1 MNAKELASTLAVLA
15 AALGPRHAQAVQDLA
30 ACGQDDGEET
40 LQTHPWLTQ
49 LQRAAQVAGALEV
62 EKDYV
67 RLFFSPRGALCP
79 PWEGVWVG
87 ESPRLFGPRHESV
100 LTFARRLGVE
110 PPDYERE
117 SADHIATEL
126 TLAGFFLSSE
136 NPGVFHEFWDQH
148 LQPWVS
154 VFGRCLEEHASTDF
168 YRLVGRA
175 LQELADT
182 TRRSLFPADPSFDL
196 YEQGR

>member
-1 MNAKELASTLAVLA
+1 MTLNATELASTLAVLA
-15 AALGPRHAQAVQDLA
+15 AALGPRHVEAVRELATLAQDNREA
-30 ACGQDDGEET
+30 ALEA
-40 LQTHPWLTQ
+40 LPLLSQ
-49 LQRAAQVAGALEV
+49 LQQAARVAGALEV

-100 LTFARRLGVE
+100 LAFARRLGVE
-110 PPDYERE
+110 PPGYERE

-126 TLAGFFLSSE
+126 TLAGFFLSTE
-136 NPGVFHEFWDQH
+136 NHAVFHEFWDEH
-148 LQPWVS
+148 LAPWVS
-154 VFGRCLEEHASTDF
+154 NFGRCLEEHAGTNF

-175 LQELADT
+175 LQELAE
-182 TRRSLFPADPSFDL
+182 PP
-196 YEQGR
+196 